1 MKPQSDYDEYAS
13 AAEFY
18 DFVVPYRERQ
28 DVSFFVEMAREAAG
42 PVLEIG
48 CGTGRVLIPTARGGA
63 DIVGLD
69 PSSKMLSFCREKPGL
84 EPEECNPG
92 SSLPRATCAAST

>member
-1 MKPQSDYDEYAS
+1 MELLSGDDEYTFVAK
-13 AAEFY
+13 FY

-28 DVSFFVEMAREAAG
+28 DVAFFVEMAREAAG